1 MDDEELIEQQHAWR
15 EWILTIVLL
24 GVGGIGAFGFLM
36 LITWGM
42 FLYVLLAL
50 AGLAAVVLVNWL
62 LWGRGMTR
70 ATAGEREEEELRAS
84 LERQPWELSEPE
96 QPRHL

>member
-1 MDDEELIEQQHAWR
+1 MDDEDFIEQQRGWR
-15 EWILTIVLL
+15 ESILTIVLV
-24 GVGGIGAFGFLM
+24 GVGCIGGFVFLM
-36 LITWGM
+36 LVTWGM

-50 AGLAAVVLVNWL
+50 AGLAAVVFLNWL
-62 LWGRGMTR
+62 LWGRGMMR

>member
-1 MDDEELIEQQHAWR
+1 MDDEELIDQQRGWR
-15 EWILTIVLL
+15 ESILTITFA
-24 GVGGIGAFGFLM
+24 GVGGTGILLFLM

-42 FLYVLLAL
+42 FLYVLLAV

-62 LWGRGMTR
+62 LWGRGMMR
-70 ATAGEREEEELRAS
+70 DTAGEREEEELRKS